1 MTRRVILFNGPPGS
15 GKDTAALHVWSKRHN
30 IVHLKFSG
38 TMKSALPMLLG
49 LSKAEVQELEERKN
63 DGHELLGGMSWRQ
76 LQIDLSE
83 KFVKPRLGVAEFGRI
98 AVRQIKNSMSN
109 LILFSDS
116 GFAPEAWPVIQYVG
130 AENVLL
136 VHIHRPGHTFE
147 GDSRSYIDLP
157 NVTTVVIHNTGTL
170 DAFHKRIDG
179 VVSGWLDRWEN

>member
-1 MTRRVILFNGPPGS
+1 MTKRVILFNGPPGS
-15 GKDTAALHVWSKRHN
+15 GKDTAALHVWSRRHN

-38 TMKSALPMLLG
+38 TMKAALPILLG
-49 LSKAEVQELEERKN
+49 LSKHEVADLEEHKN
-63 DGHELLGGMSWRQ
+63 DAQNQLAGLSWRQ
-76 LQIDLSE
+76 IQIDLSE
-83 KFVKPRLGVAEFGRI
+83 HFIKPRLGAAAFGHI

-116 GFAPEAWPVIQYVG
+116 GFAPEAWPVVQYVG

-136 VHIHRPGHTFE
+136 VHIHRPGHTFD
-147 GDSRSYIDLP
+147 GDSRSYIELP
-157 NVTTVVIHNTGTL
+157 NITTVAIHNTGTL